1 VFFRPSGAASVGPS
15 TQKAKSAGD
24 VDLKRGCRAARAWY
38 GSKNPPVEDILAA
51 VEAIDPD
58 TQILYDHT
66 TEEEG
71 EYDTIVKG
79 LYDRMDSLKRN
90 ATEFRTWTEEDGMEA
105 FFEVLTDVAPAEL
118 RSRVQILQHLGVFK
132 FRKMD
137 GPDEKKTKISAVF
150 AAPGGDEDYKTLL
163 RSQAKRLSAIWVPK
177 PDSLLEFI
185 ISQPAQVGRVM
196 ADRLSPTNEQPLK
209 LIGHPFTEVR
219 STELQALAES
229 KTVAYEK
236 EGEIHLLMAVRPVL
250 ENWDQDAASSGGCEQ
265 FSLLDAL
272 LLHEVAEVILD
283 ETGELEP
290 LEAHIIASTF
300 ERYLKGEMLNV
311 AAEDFFLAWPPL
323 SNQEIAERS
332 KAGLAQQ
339 LEEMSAFMGED
350 EVPDDLDDDLD
361 DLPMDTEVSA
371 PKKKVKVKKKIVRT
385 KDGKKK
391 IVKVVSKKKK

>member
-1 VFFRPSGAASVGPS
+1 M
-15 TQKAKSAGD
+15 
-24 VDLKRGCRAARAWY
+24 
-38 GSKNPPVEDILAA
+38 EDILVSAEG
-51 VEAIDPD
+51 VDSD

-66 TEEEG
+66 SGEEG
-71 EYDTIVKG
+71 EYDAIVKG

-105 FFEVLTDVAPAEL
+105 FFEVLIDVAPAEL
-118 RSRVQILQHLGVFK
+118 RSRVQILQRLGTFQ

-137 GPDEKKTKISAVF
+137 GPDEKKAKIGAVF
-150 AAPGGDEDYKTLL
+150 AAPKGDEDYKTLL
-163 RSQAKRLSAIWVPK
+163 RSQAKRLSSIWVPK
-177 PDSLLEFI
+177 ADSFLDFI
-185 ISQPAQVGRVM
+185 VNHPAQVGRVV

-219 STELQALAES
+219 STELQPLAEA

-236 EGEIHLLMAVRPVL
+236 NGEIHLLTAIRPIL

-272 LLHEVAEVILD
+272 LLHEIAEVILD
-283 ETGELEP
+283 ETEELEP

-300 ERYLKGEMLNV
+300 ERYLKGEMLTV

-332 KAGLAQQ
+332 KAELAQQ
-339 LEEMSAFMGED
+339 LEEMSVFMGED
-350 EVPDDLDDDLD
+350 EVPEDLEDDLD
-361 DLPMDTEVSA
+361 DLPMDTAAPA
-371 PKKKVKVKKKIVRT
+371 PKKKKVKKKIVRT

-391 IVKVVSKKKK
+391 IVKVVAKDSKGKTGSKVKRSAKKK

>member
-1 VFFRPSGAASVGPS
+1 
-15 TQKAKSAGD
+15 
-24 VDLKRGCRAARAWY
+24 LKRRHHTARAWY
-38 GSKNPPVEDILAA
+38 GSKNPPVEDILAS

-66 TEEEG
+66 SGEEG
-71 EYDTIVKG
+71 EYDAIVKG

-90 ATEFRTWTEEDGMEA
+90 ATEFRTWTEEDGIEA
-105 FFEVLTDVAPAEL
+105 FFEVLIDVAPAEL
-118 RSRVQILQHLGVFK
+118 RSRVQILQRLGTFQ

-137 GPDEKKTKISAVF
+137 GPDEKKAKIGAVF
-150 AAPGGDEDYKTLL
+150 AAPKGDEDYKTLL
-163 RSQAKRLSAIWVPK
+163 RSQAKRLGSIWAPK
-177 PDSLLEFI
+177 ADTLLDFI
-185 ISQPAQVGRVM
+185 VNHPAQIGRVV

-219 STELQALAES
+219 STELQPLAEA

-236 EGEIHLLMAVRPVL
+236 DGEIHLVTAVRQVL

-283 ETGELEP
+283 ETEELEP

-311 AAEDFFLAWPPL
+311 AAEDFFLTWPPQ

-332 KAGLAQQ
+332 KAELAQQ

-350 EVPDDLDDDLD
+350 EVPEDMDDDLD
-361 DLPMDTEVSA
+361 DLPMDTAAPV
-371 PKKKVKVKKKIVRT
+371 PKKKGKVKKKIIRT

-391 IVKVVSKKKK
+391 VVKVVAKDSKGKTASKGQRSVKKK